1 MSLIVLRARAG
12 LVRAT
17 VFLAVLAA
25 VPSFAHAQRT
35 LTMSQALDIAV
46 ARAPEVAARQA
57 SAEGAAAA
65 QISAGQL
72 PDPRL
77 VLGLDNVPV
86 TGPDPFSLTSDSMT
100 QGKIGWAQEMLNAA
114 KRKARSEVAQAL
126 TARERALLAAER
138 QIVKRATALAWLN
151 RYFAEKRLALFGA
164 LERENR
170 VLQDTV
176 NARVAAG
183 RALPA
188 DAIATRQEALQLAD
202 RRDELELEC
211 GAGAGCIE
219 RWVGDAADATLAGE
233 PQIPTLDAA
242 HLRENLARHVEL
254 AVFEPMAA
262 DGGGRSARSRGGKAR
277 RLGLGG
283 QLWQAQRLLRGHGL
297 RASGAR
303 AAAVQ
308 RHPSRS
314 PESSQSEKRFSGSK
328 RNARRC
334 CASTPKRLKQS
345 WPPRRSSSRKLA
357 RLRDSALPLADERVR
372 LLMASYEARRV
383 DLGAVLSARGD
394 RIETRLKV
402 IETRGGACRIARPS
416 RVPVYGASA
425 MNAPQPLTAWSP

>member
-25 VPSFAHAQRT
+25 APSFAHAQRT

-188 DAIATRQEALQLAD
+188 DAIATRQEALRLAD
-202 RRDELELEC
+202 RRDELELNV
-211 GAGAGCIE
+211 GRAQAALR

-233 PQIPTLDAA
+233 PQIPTLDAT

-254 AVFEPMAA
+254 AVFEPMAQMA
-262 DGGGRSARSRGGKAR
+262 AAEAREAEAAKRGDWAWEVSYGKRSASFGDMVSVQVALELPLFNATR
-277 RLGLGG
+277 RDP
-283 QLWQAQRLLRGHGL
+283 QVFAKRKE
-297 RASGAR
+297 
-303 AAAVQ
+303 VQ
-308 RHPSRS
+308 RVEAEREEMLRKHA
-314 PESSQSEKRFSGSK
+314 EEIETELATQEE
-328 RNARRC
+328 
-334 CASTPKRLKQS
+334 L
-345 WPPRRSSSRKLA
+345 SRKLA
-357 RLRDSALPLADERVR
+357 RLRDDALPLADERVR
-372 LLMASYEARRV
+372 LLMASYEAKRV
-383 DLGAVLSARGD
+383 DLGAVLSARGE

-402 IETRGGACRIARPS
+402 IETDAALAGLRARLAYLFTEHRP
-416 RVPVYGASA
+416 
-425 MNAPQPLTAWSP
+425 